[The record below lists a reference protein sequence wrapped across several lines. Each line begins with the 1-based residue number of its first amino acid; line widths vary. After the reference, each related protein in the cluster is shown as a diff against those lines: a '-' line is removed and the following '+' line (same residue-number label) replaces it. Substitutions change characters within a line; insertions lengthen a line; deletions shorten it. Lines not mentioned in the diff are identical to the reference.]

1 MKFNKNVTSSKRKNR
16 QRYFNAP
23 SHIRRKLMSA
33 PLSKELRS
41 KYNVRSMP
49 IRKDDE
55 VQLVR
60 GHHKGSQTGKV
71 VAVYRSKYVIH
82 VERIQREKANGATVY
97 VNLHPSKVAITKLKL
112 DRNRKDLLDRNRAA
126 DCAAPRRASTRLT
139 RGELS
144 CPAMLNISICLFRVP
159 RLSSKLY

>member
-1 MKFNKNVTSSKRKNR
+1 LAAGKQVIMKFNKNVTSSKRKNR

-112 DRNRKDLLDRNRAA
+112 DRNRKDLLDRKARGRLRGAEKGKYTEADAA
-126 DCAAPRRASTRLT
+126 
-139 RGELS
+139 E
-144 CPAMLNISICLFRVP
+144 N
-159 RLSSKLY
+159 

>member
-1 MKFNKNVTSSKRKNR
+1 QPQLAAGRQVIMKFNKNVTSSKRKNR

-41 KYNVRSMP
+41 KYNVALHADSQGRRSP
-49 IRKDDE
+49 AGPGSP
-55 VQLVR
+55 Q
-60 GHHKGSQTGKV
+60 GSQTGKV

-82 VERIQREKANGATVY
+82 VERIQRKKANGATVY

-112 DRNRKDLLDRNRAA
+112 DRNRKDLLDRKARGRLRGAEKGKYTEADAA
-126 DCAAPRRASTRLT
+126 
-139 RGELS
+139 E
-144 CPAMLNISICLFRVP
+144 N
-159 RLSSKLY
+159 

>member
-1 MKFNKNVTSSKRKNR
+1 SRDEVQQERHQLQAEESR

-33 PLSKELRS
+33 PLTMSALCPS
-41 KYNVRSMP
+41 A
-49 IRKDDE
+49 KDDE

-60 GHHKGSQTGKV
+60 GHHKGTQTGKV

-97 VNLHPSKVAITKLKL
+97 VNLHPSKSRSLHFKGPLTPMEFRLTVVITKLLKAGPQDRRGLCL
-112 DRNRKDLLDRNRAA
+112 DRK
-126 DCAAPRRASTRLT
+126 AAPAGPRRRE
-139 RGELS
+139 G
-144 CPAMLNISICLFRVP
+144 
-159 RLSSKLY
+159 